1 MFDPFSYDGPKSA
14 DRLEDERYVRA
25 LMLCETQSFPVVAS
39 LLGFH
44 HEALK
49 SAISRINEAC
59 DLADAGLPCP
69 QRGRPKLNGI
79 SR

>member
-1 MFDPFSYDGPKSA
+1 MFDPFSYTGPKSA
-14 DRLEDERYVRA
+14 DRVEDERYVLA
-25 LMLCETQSFPVVAS
+25 MILCEKQSFPVVAS

-44 HEALK
+44 PEGLK
-49 SAISRINEAC
+49 SAVYRINEAC